1 MTKNPFLAGLALGL
15 VAAVVFLSATTG
27 PLLMRF
33 ILFFLTPLP
42 IVLAGL
48 GWEWR
53 AAALAGCAGAAL
65 ITLIAGPYASLPFAL
80 GQVVP
85 VVLLVYLAGLS
96 RAAPES
102 APQAPRLEWYPPGRL
117 VIWAALLAGLLAL
130 ASVALIGGDIEEIRK
145 TLGEFLEKAVEEAMP
160 KTPGGPALDASEM
173 QSLTDI
179 TLSLLPAATAISWM
193 SSLLFNLWLGGR
205 VTLAS
210 GQLKRP
216 WPDLAAIEYPRG
228 TSFVLAGALI
238 TSLAGGY
245 LGLAA
250 SGFAGA
256 FFLAYLLLGLAIIH
270 YTTRGFPW
278 RPFALWALYAAL
290 LFINVWIAVV
300 IAVLG
305 LSDTLLTLRQR
316 YPPPSLPPT

>member
-1 MTKNPFLAGLALGL
+1 MNIGQPLDPNDDNGGTLLNPP
-15 VAAVVFLSATTG
+15 S
-27 PLLMRF
+27 
-33 ILFFLTPLP
+33 
-42 IVLAGL
+42 
-48 GWEWR
+48 
-53 AAALAGCAGAAL
+53 
-65 ITLIAGPYASLPFAL
+65 
-80 GQVVP
+80 GQVITANNTP
-85 VVLLVYLAGLS
+85 VQLNFV
-96 RAAPES
+96 
-102 APQAPRLEWYPPGRL
+102 
-117 VIWAALLAGLLAL
+117 
-130 ASVALIGGDIEEIRK
+130 
-145 TLGEFLEKAVEEAMP
+145 
-160 KTPGGPALDASEM
+160 
-173 QSLTDI
+173 
-179 TLSLLPAATAISWM
+179 
-193 SSLLFNLWLGGR
+193 LGGR

-238 TSLAGGY
+238 TSLASGY